1 MPRRRRLPRG
11 RRHGPVERLLL
22 ERLAVRPVHRPLRHL
37 RRREQL
43 HRELEDIVERAEFD
57 ERAEWGR
64 AVRSG
69 DRLLVEVEATPMTG
83 AARRLT
89 ATVVVSVAR
98 PDTEWASETAG
109 EIAAILR
116 DAEIS
121 IASDRLAQ
129 AFDEGWSRKTPF
141 DWLRLTR
148 VLAAAGAALTIAW
161 WWMRSAGRVRKRRRA
176 KVPTSGEQE

>member
-1 MPRRRRLPRG
+1 MMGIATRWVY
-11 RRHGPVERLLL
+11 VESAGDEESGESFAWQDGKVLSAAQNA
-22 ERLAVRPVHRPLRHL
+22 E
-37 RRREQL
+37 REQL